1 MRDAHSSL
9 GDQDANNLIKD
20 SKAIWEK
27 HSKIKAL
34 ENQAKTNSAQIIEK
48 SNLINIKFSN
58 LQRLLNFYSYI
69 SNIIGNE
76 PNQRLLASVLIN

>member
-34 ENQAKTNSAQIIEK
+34 ENQAKTN
-48 SNLINIKFSN
+48 
-58 LQRLLNFYSYI
+58 
-69 SNIIGNE
+69 
-76 PNQRLLASVLIN
+76 